1 MWSHLLSVNQQSE
14 GYILVLLSRSAN
26 PNNAKQPS
34 TLMNHSFVVGIFLKK
49 KTKQTCRELQG
60 FICAEIWDLSC
71 LEGQRISSCWI
82 TTVIQSEAT
91 AAWGTNA
98 ALIDWCAKQRTDR
111 RQASKNQRK
120 KPIALSSLSTLD
132 NFWIFY
138 SALWCLFTL
147 SLCLLHLI
155 VRVSLNLCVLVF

>member
-1 MWSHLLSVNQQSE
+1 MWSCLLSVNQQSE

-34 TLMNHSFVVGIFLKK
+34 TLTNHSFVVVGIFLKK

-120 KPIALSSLSTLD
+120 KPIALSSPSTLD

-138 SALWCLFTL
+138 SALWCLPFHCVSSIWLYESL
-147 SLCLLHLI
+147 SI
-155 VRVSLNLCVLVF
+155 CVF